1 MSAFVLQGFSCGA
14 AKDLPSDKY
23 LQLVKA
29 LKDKHVTLAE
39 EQLSCMAKR
48 VLESGRIFDFS
59 SYPEDLLLFFDPAAY
74 ENSSSCKDYFR
85 AVGQANISILP
96 KGSLKRTQLLEKA
109 RGCFGN
115 SKGASVSEEEV
126 QVLNNL
132 ACDLDGVVIEASH
145 AILLNH
151 LTRCE
156 SFTPDQEYTIQKL
169 VNSDNLTFGH
179 PSNWTLSTLSDLG
192 SLVYYIRKVTWDKI
206 PEIIYYLKTQIKN
219 KNPLWARMDK
229 ILKYM
234 RYNKEIKHYSCPD
247 NKTITVKTLANDLLP
262 ILYPPN
268 LLQACL
274 PDDLL
279 KNYLGSL
286 TNKAFTDTHFG
297 TLKTKLDQLYPNGL
311 PAEQISQLGSLA
323 TFYSA
328 EEMSKWQIST
338 PSALST
344 LLQNLPVGKENS
356 TVILYRLI
364 PTLNSL
370 YAKVI
375 IGRYTTLGNTLN
387 AAALNAITGP
397 YLCYLDEV
405 TIATILPSTLRNA
418 QPLDISTC
426 TQRKKNILYDT
437 AKEAFKDKEANKLAH
452 YILMKSYLGG
462 APAADLKELA
472 KNNVDMDIGTFL
484 KLNPEEVMKLS
495 SVDVS
500 GLLGI
505 NAIELHKYENN
516 LVTSWAKRQTTND
529 LISLGFKVTSSPDA
543 PIGYIEVPVV
553 KVQTSVA
560 YPIIVPP
567 TLPFFPTLSL
577 LLALPLV

>member
-1 MSAFVLQGFSCGA
+1 MYSTFVE
-14 AKDLPSDKY
+14 KIVD
-23 LQLVKA
+23 
-29 LKDKHVTLAE
+29 
-39 EQLSCMAKR
+39 
-48 VLESGRIFDFS
+48 VLH
-59 SYPEDLLLFFDPAAY
+59 PAAY

-206 PEIIYYLKTQIKN
+206 PEEIYKSFVREFFVKMKDSDRPWMQNIIFVNDDLPQSLRGKRAT
-219 KNPLWARMDK
+219 D
-229 ILKYM
+229 
-234 RYNKEIKHYSCPD
+234 SCPD

-297 TLKTKLDQLYPNGL
+297 TLKTKLDQ
-311 PAEQISQLGSLA
+311 
-323 TFYSA
+323 
-328 EEMSKWQIST
+328 
-338 PSALST
+338 
-344 LLQNLPVGKENS
+344 
-356 TVILYRLI
+356 VIKYVCIRL
-364 PTLNSL
+364 
-370 YAKVI
+370 
-375 IGRYTTLGNTLN
+375 
-387 AAALNAITGP
+387 
-397 YLCYLDEV
+397 
-405 TIATILPSTLRNA
+405 
-418 QPLDISTC
+418 
-426 TQRKKNILYDT
+426 
-437 AKEAFKDKEANKLAH
+437 
-452 YILMKSYLGG
+452 
-462 APAADLKELA
+462 
-472 KNNVDMDIGTFL
+472 
-484 KLNPEEVMKLS
+484 
-495 SVDVS
+495 
-500 GLLGI
+500 
-505 NAIELHKYENN
+505 
-516 LVTSWAKRQTTND
+516 
-529 LISLGFKVTSSPDA
+529 DA
-543 PIGYIEVPVV
+543 
-553 KVQTSVA
+553 
-560 YPIIVPP
+560 
-567 TLPFFPTLSL
+567 
-577 LLALPLV
+577 